1 MFASMPLAKALWG
14 RTRSSR
20 RSVWSSTDLVS
31 PMSNTSRASE
41 VLLGQGWQTL
51 FISFGLNKQMQKLFF
66 MLQGMK
72 PELWTY
78 RSWLKSWSPCLTYKL
93 LFHVFAACLLCWRK
107 GRAAGIALIRAWHT
121 SLIETIH
128 RTQCAP
134 RVCDVGTQ
142 LLWCVR
148 ALTDFALA
156 ERDLELSQP
165 AEKSGVDSLRQKD
178 KINAQLFQHFPPF
191 ASYHKYQYKYR
202 NPEVNSLPSLPFP
215 YACISAVKGFT

>member
-1 MFASMPLAKALWG
+1 MQGIWGLAGSGLADAIYKFWIKQTNAEAVLHAARDEARVVDLQIVVEELKPLSHL
-14 RTRSSR
+14 
-20 RSVWSSTDLVS
+20 
-31 PMSNTSRASE
+31 
-41 VLLGQGWQTL
+41 
-51 FISFGLNKQMQKLFF
+51 
-66 MLQGMK
+66 
-72 PELWTY
+72 
-78 RSWLKSWSPCLTYKL
+78 L

-107 GRAAGIALIRAWHT
+107 GRAAGIALIRAWQT

-128 RTQCAP
+128 RIQRAP
-134 RVCDVGTQ
+134 HVCDVGTQ
-142 LLWCVR
+142 LLRCVR

>member
-1 MFASMPLAKALWG
+1 MFACMPLAKALWG

-78 RSWLKSWSPCLTYKL
+78 RSWLKS
-93 LFHVFAACLLCWRK
+93 
-107 GRAAGIALIRAWHT
+107 
-121 SLIETIH
+121 
-128 RTQCAP
+128 
-134 RVCDVGTQ
+134 
-142 LLWCVR
+142 
-148 ALTDFALA
+148 
-156 ERDLELSQP
+156 
-165 AEKSGVDSLRQKD
+165 
-178 KINAQLFQHFPPF
+178 
-191 ASYHKYQYKYR
+191 
-202 NPEVNSLPSLPFP
+202 
-215 YACISAVKGFT
+215 